1 MTGYVPPRCR
11 FILPK
16 EPTNHNMFRFR
27 ENTREAGPVVIMS
40 IPSCMNISSIWV
52 TAGAL
57 FLSSCAAEVVPKPDH
72 PQSQSAEIRSNSN
85 SQIHESSDFKRL
97 TQLWQSRRQS
107 RSTGDY
113 PVGAGDL
120 LVIQVAGM
128 EELKE
133 QTVRVSPT
141 GMIALP
147 YVGLVDVTG
156 MTENVLL
163 EEIRKRLE
171 KDIMHNPQ
179 VTLLAKETLS
189 RQVAVVGAVEKPGLY
204 NLAGASDTILGMI
217 SQAGGMKPNAA
228 ERIVFIPAEPTE
240 PNKAKEIIATLPAQI
255 NNLGP
260 APLVLNEVDPI
271 VIPLDNVN
279 RSRNE
284 VYLNLPARPG
294 DVVMVPA
301 GGEVLVQGWV
311 EKSGAY
317 KITPGLT
324 ILGAIAAAGGSTF
337 PANEGAVELLR
348 TDRQGRKV
356 SLVADLDAIKRGEKA
371 DVPLQE
377 GDVVN
382 VTGSGPRLA
391 AYGIY
396 RFFTTI
402 IRVGANIPLF

>member
-1 MTGYVPPRCR
+1 M
-11 FILPK
+11 
-16 EPTNHNMFRFR
+16 
-27 ENTREAGPVVIMS
+27 
-40 IPSCMNISSIWV
+40 
-52 TAGAL
+52 L
-57 FLSSCAAEVVPKPDH
+57 FLSACAADLVSKPD
-72 PQSQSAEIRSNSN
+72 PPQSAEIRGNSN
-85 SQIHESSDFKRL
+85 GQVHESNDVQRL
-97 TQLWQSRRQS
+97 AQLWQSRRQG

-120 LVIQVAGM
+120 LVVNVAGM

-141 GMIALP
+141 GMITLP
-147 YVGLVDVTG
+147 FVGLVNVAG
-156 MTENVLL
+156 MTENALV
-163 EEIRKRLE
+163 EEIRRRLE
-171 KDIMHNPQ
+171 KDIMHTPQ

-204 NLAGASDTILGMI
+204 NLAGSSDTVLGMI
-217 SQAGGMKPNAA
+217 SQAGGMKSNAA
-228 ERIVFIPAEPTE
+228 ERIVFIPAEPAE
-240 PNKAKEIIATLPAQI
+240 PNKAKEIIATLPSQV
-255 NNLGP
+255 NNPGP
-260 APLVLNEVDPI
+260 APLVLKDIEPI
-271 VIPLDNVN
+271 VIPLDSVN

-284 VYLNLPARPG
+284 IYLNMPARPG

-324 ILGAIAAAGGSTF
+324 ILGAIAAAGGTTF

-348 TDRQGRKV
+348 TDRQGRKI
-356 SLVADLDAIKRGEKA
+356 SLVANLDAIKLSEQA
-371 DVPLQE
+371 DFPLQE

-382 VTGSGPRLA
+382 VTGTGPRLA

-402 IRVGANIPLF
+402 IRVGASIPLF